1 MWLYL
6 ITALG
11 MLDTQ
16 SPISA
21 RLLHDIH
28 KILLR
33 GKRGTSKSLGEFR
46 KAQNYLGS
54 TQLKTASFVPPT
66 PTTAPPLSLPPSPA

>member
-1 MWLYL
+1 PSDLLLFENKEKVLVRLMILKSYLIMWLYL

-33 GKRGTSKSLGEFR
+33 GKRGTSKSLG
-46 KAQNYLGS
+46 
-54 TQLKTASFVPPT
+54 
-66 PTTAPPLSLPPSPA
+66 

>member
-1 MWLYL
+1 MTDDIEELSHYVAVL
-6 ITALG
+6 NYGIG
-11 MLDTQ
+11 KLDTQ

-21 RLLHDIH
+21 RLLHNIH

-46 KAQNYLGS
+46 KAQN
-54 TQLKTASFVPPT
+54 
-66 PTTAPPLSLPPSPA
+66 

>member
-1 MWLYL
+1 MAVLNYG
-6 ITALG
+6 IG
-11 MLDTQ
+11 KLDTQ

-33 GKRGTSKSLGEFR
+33 GKRGTSKSLGEFH
-46 KAQNYLGS
+46 KAQN
-54 TQLKTASFVPPT
+54 
-66 PTTAPPLSLPPSPA
+66 